1 MGRTHDPPTP
11 EEGAPMSE
19 PSAGP
24 DLGGPPPQPAL
35 EWSPELQQD
44 VLDPVLSQICFFE
57 RFGFCKPLNF

>member
-1 MGRTHDPPTP
+1 
-11 EEGAPMSE
+11 MSE